1 MTDALAEWALMMAEE
16 GKPQCEKLM
25 AIRQESELQLL
36 VESERE
42 KKLMRTD
49 DVTLITVTF
58 D

>member
-16 GKPQCEKLM
+16 GKPQWEKLM